1 MSLQRG
7 FDSARPTCGAI
18 EFESPSVVHSTLE
31 SQMLL
36 LAVWMSR
43 MKGGNGQIAED
54 AVLRAASMERSS
66 FLPDD
71 EEFHKSILLVLS
83 DGNGNVVGTI
93 RNCPAAK

>member
-1 MSLQRG
+1 ME
-7 FDSARPTCGAI
+7 FAI
-18 EFESPSVVHSTLE
+18 PSVVHSTLE
-31 SQMLL
+31 SQMP

-83 DGNGNVVGTI
+83 NGNGNVVGAI
-93 RNCPAAK
+93 QNCPAAKGLGV